1 MRFFY
6 KKFARA
12 RGKVYNTFYVKLCLI
27 LPYNYSISSC
37 FVNLQVTHKTT
48 AKRKKTE
55 VHHKLGWLVKSDRR
69 NALKPVSLNGSA
81 FEFSIDDTNF
91 QEITDI
97 N

>member
-55 VHHKLGWLVKSDRR
+55 VHHKLGSV
-69 NALKPVSLNGSA
+69 G
-81 FEFSIDDTNF
+81 
-91 QEITDI
+91 
-97 N
+97 